1 MTTANLSCTSSR
13 PCVQHGIH
21 VQRGV
26 LHPLRTQQLQCF
38 KHRAYSAQLS
48 KPSVVRAQGRGEQA
62 ARAAKK
68 PVKAVEQTSLFQGLA
83 EAQGQLNASNVS
95 WTTFLGLALLAGVTF
110 GSFIQVSHNNPN
122 LPVYDYFT
130 FNIDVFKGQIQAYDP
145 QKFNVGIAKE
155 SGLVPLLLAPI
166 WLLFPYL
173 QVLLDEYNAED
184 PATVEATSDG
194 KAGSLAFNLLMWGS
208 IVSAFLLSGY
218 LYLNDFPHWQCSG
231 ILAVTAF
238 LNWRAFD
245 NTKQGLFLAA
255 LLTVGAPLTEVVIV
269 NGLHLWHY
277 DRPDFFG
284 VPHWAGWCYAQYA
297 TGTGNFGRYLWKKLK
312 A

>member
-1 MTTANLSCTSSR
+1 MLAVATAQTQFYHSC
-13 PCVQHGIH
+13 QKLDK
-21 VQRGV
+21 V
-26 LHPLRTQQLQCF
+26 LF
-38 KHRAYSAQLS
+38 
-48 KPSVVRAQGRGEQA
+48 
-62 ARAAKK
+62 
-68 PVKAVEQTSLFQGLA
+68 
-83 EAQGQLNASNVS
+83 
-95 WTTFLGLALLAGVTF
+95 
-110 GSFIQVSHNNPN
+110 
-122 LPVYDYFT
+122 
-130 FNIDVFKGQIQAYDP
+130 
-145 QKFNVGIAKE
+145 
-155 SGLVPLLLAPI
+155 
-166 WLLFPYL
+166 L

-218 LYLNDFPHWQCSG
+218 VYLNDFPHWQCSG

-238 LNWRAFD
+238 LNWKAFD